1 MIAGKTSLLIALA
14 VCILT
19 QSGLAATYT
28 GEPSGRIKI
37 NLGATPW
44 KLIKSDAAG
53 AQTFAYDDAS
63 GAVVGLP
70 HCMGENEMFSN
81 TASGGGGGPGGPY
94 WYRKTFKL
102 ASAFEGKKVFL
113 ELEGAHMG
121 CQVYFNETL
130 LPTSSAVNPQA
141 THVVGFIGS
150 INDVTSLAKFDGS
163 DNLVAIRVGMGGG
176 FFADPG
182 FSTVFRFG
190 QGCAGVFRPVWL
202 HITDKVHVPS
212 NTYSNLKQW
221 GTFVAATSVAPDL
234 SSAVVRLLTNVQ
246 NEDAASKT
254 VTLTTKIVDA
264 SNNNVVFTQDV
275 TSAIAAGSS
284 HVFDQT
290 ATIANPKLWWPNASI
305 YGKPNMHKV
314 YHIIKVGGTTVDVF
328 ESPLGIRTITWDKDF
343 PYINGKKHCLYGGAS
358 RYDYPALGTALPPGI
373 EFRDAKLMADVGG
386 SLWRPGHSSCSS
398 GFVEACDAY
407 GIMLINPSG
416 EGEGAFSGSSPSD
429 AKGTL
434 KCELHRDMIIRDRNH
449 PSLLAWEASNA
460 NISQAMCDSLRGLS
474 KVWDSLAWRV
484 QNVRGTPYVAGS
496 GDLHSCT
503 LTGCDAQQ
511 KPFHPDWPWWGAEYW
526 GRPDSRFSYDQQI
539 AFSAEF
545 LRDWAAGIK
554 NSCFGIA
561 QWYFAETPG
570 EVQSFLGGGGTA
582 RSFGSSMTDFNRLP
596 KFLYYQYGVCW
607 TPYSLQP
614 RVAIANHWN
623 RSGTVRV
630 DVWSNC
636 PKVRLSVNS
645 TSVGEAVPNGQLG
658 AAGGITDVTNTTTQL
673 PFQCVF
679 PSVAWQAGTLKA
691 EGLNASGAVVCID
704 QKITAGAPD
713 HVVLSVDTNMQR
725 PGNVKIPVTANGTD
739 VALIKATVV
748 DANGNWCPTAGG
760 VITWSVSG
768 PATYRGGA
776 DQFVGGSGNG
786 WHSPGDPNLNIE
798 GGMAMVAVRSQ
809 FSTGPVTV
817 SATTGLPTPNA
828 SVIYNITPVLDIVRT
843 DTVPSV
849 GVRIMPGQ
857 RAVATV
863 KLAMSGKV
871 LKYYLNTTAVVGVDI
886 MNAGGRL
893 VQRIP
898 AARQSAGWHPI
909 GSGLAASHNKVQGN
923 GVFLFRFTVDGKVM
937 NVKQFVVMK

>member
-1 MIAGKTSLLIALA
+1 
-14 VCILT
+14 
-19 QSGLAATYT
+19 
-28 GEPSGRIKI
+28 
-37 NLGATPW
+37 
-44 KLIKSDAAG
+44 
-53 AQTFAYDDAS
+53 
-63 GAVVGLP
+63 
-70 HCMGENEMFSN
+70 
-81 TASGGGGGPGGPY
+81 
-94 WYRKTFKL
+94 
-102 ASAFEGKKVFL
+102 
-113 ELEGAHMG
+113 
-121 CQVYFNETL
+121 
-130 LPTSSAVNPQA
+130 
-141 THVVGFIGS
+141 
-150 INDVTSLAKFDGS
+150 
-163 DNLVAIRVGMGGG
+163 
-176 FFADPG
+176 
-182 FSTVFRFG
+182 
-190 QGCAGVFRPVWL
+190 
-202 HITDKVHVPS
+202 
-212 NTYSNLKQW
+212 
-221 GTFVAATSVAPDL
+221 
-234 SSAVVRLLTNVQ
+234 
-246 NEDAASKT
+246 
-254 VTLTTKIVDA
+254 
-264 SNNNVVFTQDV
+264 
-275 TSAIAAGSS
+275 
-284 HVFDQT
+284 
-290 ATIANPKLWWPNASI
+290 
-305 YGKPNMHKV
+305 
-314 YHIIKVGGTTVDVF
+314 
-328 ESPLGIRTITWDKDF
+328 
-343 PYINGKKHCLYGGAS
+343 
-358 RYDYPALGTALPPGI
+358 
-373 EFRDAKLMADVGG
+373 
-386 SLWRPGHSSCSS
+386 
-398 GFVEACDAY
+398 
-407 GIMLINPSG
+407 
-416 EGEGAFSGSSPSD
+416 
-429 AKGTL
+429 
-434 KCELHRDMIIRDRNH
+434 
-449 PSLLAWEASNA
+449 
-460 NISQAMCDSLRGLS
+460 
-474 KVWDSLAWRV
+474 
-484 QNVRGTPYVAGS
+484 
-496 GDLHSCT
+496 
-503 LTGCDAQQ
+503 
-511 KPFHPDWPWWGAEYW
+511 
-526 GRPDSRFSYDQQI
+526 
-539 AFSAEF
+539 
-545 LRDWAAGIK
+545 
-554 NSCFGIA
+554 
-561 QWYFAETPG
+561 
-570 EVQSFLGGGGTA
+570 
-582 RSFGSSMTDFNRLP
+582 
-596 KFLYYQYGVCW
+596 
-607 TPYSLQP
+607 
-614 RVAIANHWN
+614 
-623 RSGTVRV
+623 
-630 DVWSNC
+630 VWSNC